1 MCFCSWGKWRLVE
14 VYAAES
20 EAWHEGI
27 WFKVKRMIA

>member
-1 MCFCSWGKWRLVE
+1 MCSCSREKWRLME

-20 EAWHEGI
+20 EARHEGM